1 MTVLHD
7 ANARIVTCG
16 KNCAQTRLPAHRS
29 PCQRGGTTNHPPL
42 SDRDAIMPPPAQW
55 ADVWRACGPAR
66 GRVGLRDGHS
76 LCRPHKN
83 TLSNAFIPRC
93 SQCSSNSTIWMPPS
107 RSGSYLR
114 DAGRYRG
121 TSSRAV
127 GLKIILVVDETYSES
142 IEFPAASMMG
152 VRCRQR
158 CAEPMSS
165 CKAKRRQRLIIDGAA
180 HRKPFF
186 SKASPSYFSA
196 HSPSMKET

>member
-1 MTVLHD
+1 MPAAQKHAVERFHPALLTVLEQRDDMD
-7 ANARIVTCG
+7 ACEPI
-16 KNCAQTRLPAHRS
+16 RL
-29 PCQRGGTTNHPPL
+29 
-42 SDRDAIMPPPAQW
+42 
-55 ADVWRACGPAR
+55 V
-66 GRVGLRDGHS
+66 
-76 LCRPHKN
+76 
-83 TLSNAFIPRC
+83 
-93 SQCSSNSTIWMPPS
+93 
-107 RSGSYLR
+107 
-114 DAGRYRG
+114 
-121 TSSRAV
+121 SSRCWEIPWDVFHKAV
-127 GLKIILVVDETYSES
+127 GLKIILMVDETYSES